1 MTTRVG
7 DLTMERVTLARARTW
22 TCRPVYHRMSKSGE
36 LVRVQVIERHGR
48 HFRLT
53 LEDGRAFPV
62 DRDHLLYTRL
72 RTAPR
77 AAHRDAVTPSVADPL
92 SAHGHIVDC
101 LQSGGQS

>member
-1 MTTRVG
+1 MRTRVG
-7 DLTMERVTLARARTW
+7 EPTIDRVTLARARTW

-36 LVRVQVIERHGR
+36 LVRVQVIERHG
-48 HFRLT
+48 
-53 LEDGRAFPV
+53 P
-62 DRDHLLYTRL
+62 DHVLYTRF

-77 AAHRDAVTPSVADPL
+77 AAHRDAGERPVDDSL